1 MESPRHAPHPHIS
14 TIHGVEEQNGMRV
27 LVLELVEGET
37 LQERL
42 RRGPVEIGDALALAL
57 QVAQALD

>member
-1 MESPRHAPHPHIS
+1 
-14 TIHGVEEQNGMRV
+14 MRV